1 MKILHTADW
10 HLGKKLETHA
20 RLPEQVEV
28 LNEICEIA
36 DQEEVDVVIVAGDLY
51 DTFNPTNEAITLFY
65 KTLKRIS
72 KNGER
77 PVIAIA
83 GNHDSPDRIE
93 APDPLARECGIIL
106 LGYPHSM
113 VSPFRLDTG
122 LEVTKS
128 EPGFLELKVPKQ
140 ADPLRLILTP
150 YANELRLK
158 TYLGLSDK
166 EDNLRDLLQQK
177 WQHLADAHC
186 DEKGINM
193 MAAHLFMMKKGESQP
208 LEDDSEKSI
217 LHIGGAQAIYSEQI
231 PKQLQYVALGHL
243 HRYQNISGGPCPV
256 VYSSS
261 PLAYSFAEA
270 NQSKYVVLVEAEAG
284 KEVKL
289 KPIELEKGRKLLR
302 KTFSA
307 IPDAVQWLLEHQNAL
322 VEITIETDH
331 YLTAKE
337 RKTLNE
343 NHAGIIAI
351 IPQVKTKTSSLTDK
365 AASIDTSKHIDDL
378 FRDYFKSRNNEQEP
392 NDRLM
397 DLFREVR
404 SK

>member
-20 RLPEQVEV
+20 RLPEQIEV

-36 DQEEVDVVIVAGDLY
+36 DKEAADVVIVAGDLY

-128 EPGFLELKVPKQ
+128 EPGFLELKVPGQ
-140 ADPLRLILTP
+140 ATPLRLILTP

-158 TYLGLSDK
+158 TYLGLSDR
-166 EDNLRDLLQQK
+166 EENLRDLLQQK

-186 DEKGINM
+186 DDQGINM
-193 MAAHLFMMKKGESQP
+193 MVAHLFMMKKGEAQP

-217 LHIGGAQAIYSEQI
+217 LHIGGAQAIYTEQV

-270 NQSKYVVLVEAEAG
+270 NQTKYVVLVEAEAG

-289 KPIELEKGRKLLR
+289 TPTELQKGKKLLR
-302 KTFSA
+302 GRFESIDKA
-307 IPDAVQWLLEHQNAL
+307 LDWLKENPNAL
-322 VEITIETDH
+322 IEITIVTDH

-337 RKTLNE
+337 RKSLNE
-343 NHAGIIAI
+343 QHPGIIAI
-351 IPQVKTKTSSLTDK
+351 IPEVKTKTSSLSDK

-392 NDRLM
+392 NERLM

>member
-10 HLGKKLETHA
+10 HLGKKLETYA
-20 RLPEQVEV
+20 RLPEQIEV

-36 DQEEVDVVIVAGDLY
+36 DREAADVVIVAGDLY

-65 KTLKRIS
+65 KTLKRLS

-93 APDPLARECGIIL
+93 APDPLARECGIVL
-106 LGYPHSM
+106 LGFPHSK
-113 VSPFRLDTG
+113 VSPFKLDTG
-122 LEVTKS
+122 MEITRS
-128 EPGFLELKVPKQ
+128 EEGFLELKVPGHNEF
-140 ADPLRLILTP
+140 LRLILTP

-158 TYLGLSDK
+158 TFLGLSNK
-166 EDNLRDLLQQK
+166 EGELRDLLQQK
-177 WQHLADAHC
+177 WQQLADKYC
-186 DEKGINM
+186 DDSGINI
-193 MAAHLFMMKKGESQP
+193 MAAHLFMMKKGGEEVQ
-208 LEDDSEKSI
+208 EDESEKSI
-217 LHIGGAQAIYSEQI
+217 LHIGGAQQIYTEQV
-231 PKQLQYVALGHL
+231 PPQMQYVALGHL
-243 HRYQNISGGPCPV
+243 HRYQNINGGPCPV

-270 NQSKYVVLVEAEAG
+270 NQQKYVALIEASAG
-284 KEVKL
+284 KPVEVNRIVL
-289 KPIELEKGRKLLR
+289 QKGKKLLR
-302 KTFSA
+302 ERFDDINK
-307 IPDAVQWLLEHQNAL
+307 AVEWLNEHQNAL
-322 VEITIETDH
+322 VEITIVTNH
-331 YLTAKE
+331 YLTAQE

-343 NHAGIIAI
+343 HHSGIVAI
-351 IPQVKTKTSSLTDK
+351 IPEVKDKTVNLSEK

-378 FRDYFKSRNNEQEP
+378 FRDYFKSKNNEQEP

>member
-20 RLPEQVEV
+20 RLPEQIEV

-36 DQEEVDVVIVAGDLY
+36 DKEDIDVVIVAGDLY

-72 KNGER
+72 RNGER

-128 EPGFLELKVPKQ
+128 EPGFLELKVPGQ
-140 ADPLRLILTP
+140 DETLRLILTP

-158 TYLGLSDK
+158 TYLGLSDR
-166 EDNLRDLLQQK
+166 EENLRDLLQQK

-186 DEKGINM
+186 DDKGINM
-193 MAAHLFMMKKGESQP
+193 MVAHLFMMKKGETQP

-217 LHIGGAQAIYSEQI
+217 LHIGGAQAIYTEQI

-243 HRYQNISGGPCPV
+243 HRYQNLSGGPCPV

-289 KPIELEKGRKLLR
+289 TPRELQKGKRLLR
-302 KTFSA
+302 GRFESIDKA
-307 IPDAVQWLLEHQNAL
+307 LDWLKENQNAL
-322 VEITIETDH
+322 IEITIVTDH

-337 RKTLNE
+337 RKSLNE
-343 NHAGIIAI
+343 QHPGIIAI
-351 IPQVKTKTSSLTDK
+351 IPEVKTKTSSLSDK

-392 NDRLM
+392 NERLM

>member
-10 HLGKKLETHA
+10 HLGKKLETYA
-20 RLPEQVEV
+20 RLPEQEEV
-28 LNEICEIA
+28 LDEICQIA
-36 DQEEVDVVIVAGDLY
+36 DREAVDVVIVAGDLY

-65 KTLKRIS
+65 KTLKRLS
-72 KNGER
+72 KNGAR

-93 APDPLARECGIIL
+93 APDPLAKECGIVL
-106 LGYPHSM
+106 LGFPHSK
-113 VSPFRLDTG
+113 VSPFKLDTG

-128 EPGFLELKVPKQ
+128 DNGFLEMKVPGHE
-140 ADPLRLILTP
+140 APLRLILTP

-158 TYLGLSDK
+158 TFLGLTNK
-166 EDNLRDLLQQK
+166 EDELRNLLQQK
-177 WQHLADAHC
+177 WQELADAHC
-186 DEKGINM
+186 DEQGINM
-193 MAAHLFMMKKGESQP
+193 LVAHLFMMKKGGEEP
-208 LEDDSEKSI
+208 IEDESEKSI
-217 LHIGGAQAIYSEQI
+217 LHIGGAQQIYTEQI
-231 PKQLQYVALGHL
+231 PAQMQYTALGHL

-270 NQSKYVVLVEAEAG
+270 NQTKYVAIVEAAPNQPV
-284 KEVKL
+284 EVNR
-289 KPIELEKGRKLLR
+289 IALEKGKKLLR
-302 KTFSA
+302 GRFEEMDK
-307 IPDAVQWLLEHQNAL
+307 AVAWLNENQNAL
-322 VEITIETDH
+322 VEITIVTDH

-343 NHAGIIAI
+343 HHAGIIAI
-351 IPQVKTKTSSLTDK
+351 IPDVKNKNPNLSDK

-378 FRDYFKSRNNEQEP
+378 FRDYFKSKNNEQEP
-392 NDRLM
+392 NERLM

>member
-10 HLGKKLETHA
+10 HLGKKLENRA
-20 RLPEQVEV
+20 RLPEQIEV

-36 DQEEVDVVIVAGDLY
+36 DREEVDVVIVAGDLY

-72 KNGER
+72 KNGLR

-106 LGYPHSM
+106 LGYPHST
-113 VSPFRLDTG
+113 VAPFKLDTG
-122 LEVTKS
+122 MEVTKS
-128 EPGFLELKVPKQ
+128 ESGFLELKVPNQ
-140 ADPLRLILTP
+140 AELLRLILTP

-158 TYLGLSDK
+158 TYLGLADK
-166 EDNLRDLLQQK
+166 EEELRNLLQHK
-177 WQHLADAHC
+177 WQMLADAHC
-186 DEKGINM
+186 DTQGINM
-193 MAAHLFMMKKGESQP
+193 MVAHLFMMKKGETQP

-217 LHIGGAQAIYSEQI
+217 LHIGGAQAIYSEQV
-231 PKQLQYVALGHL
+231 PAQLQYVALGHL
-243 HRYQNISGGPCPV
+243 HRYQNIKGGPCPI

-270 NQSKYVVLVEAEAG
+270 NQKKYVALVEATAG
-284 KEVKL
+284 KEVNVR
-289 KPIELEKGRKLLR
+289 PIELQKGRKLLR
-302 KTFSA
+302 GRFESM
-307 IPDAVQWLLEHQNAL
+307 PEAVQWLSDHQNAL
-322 VEITIETDH
+322 VEITIVTDH
-331 YLTAKE
+331 YLTAQE

-343 NHAGIIAI
+343 NHPGIIAI
-351 IPQVKTKTSSLTDK
+351 IPEVKNKSSNLSEK
-365 AASIDTSKHIDDL
+365 AAGIDTSKHIDDL
-378 FRDYFKSRNNEQEP
+378 FKDYFKSKNNEQEP
-392 NDRLM
+392 NERLM

>member
-10 HLGKKLETHA
+10 HLGKKLENHT
-20 RLPEQVEV
+20 RLPEQIEV

-36 DQEEVDVVIVAGDLY
+36 DREAADVVIVAGDLY

-72 KNGER
+72 RNGER

-128 EPGFLELKVPKQ
+128 EPGFLELKVPQ
-140 ADPLRLILTP
+140 QTTPLRLILTP

-158 TYLGLSDK
+158 TYLGLSDRQ
-166 EDNLRDLLQQK
+166 ENLRDLLQQK

-186 DEKGINM
+186 DNQGINM
-193 MAAHLFMMKKGESQP
+193 MVAHLFMMKKGETQP

-217 LHIGGAQAIYSEQI
+217 LHIGGAQAIYTEQV
-231 PKQLQYVALGHL
+231 PQQLDYVALGHL
-243 HRYQNISGGPCPV
+243 HRYQNISGGPCPI

-270 NQSKYVVLVEAEAG
+270 NQKKYVVLLEAEAG
-284 KEVKL
+284 EAIKVN
-289 KPIELEKGRKLLR
+289 PIELQKGKKLLR
-302 KTFSA
+302 GRFESIDKA
-307 IPDAVQWLLEHQNAL
+307 LDWLQENQNAL
-322 VEITIETDH
+322 IEITIVTDH
-331 YLTAKE
+331 YLTAQE
-337 RKTLNE
+337 RKSLNE
-343 NHAGIIAI
+343 QHPGIIAI
-351 IPQVKTKTSSLTDK
+351 IPEVKTKTSSLSDK

-392 NDRLM
+392 NERLM

>member
-20 RLPEQVEV
+20 RLPEQIEV

-36 DQEEVDVVIVAGDLY
+36 DREEADVVIVAGDLY

-128 EPGFLELKVPKQ
+128 EPGFLELKVPGQ
-140 ADPLRLILTP
+140 ATPLRLILTP

-158 TYLGLSDK
+158 TYLGLSDR
-166 EDNLRDLLQQK
+166 EENLRDLLQQK
-177 WQHLADAHC
+177 WQHLANAHC
-186 DEKGINM
+186 DDKGINM
-193 MAAHLFMMKKGESQP
+193 MVAHLFMMKKGAAQP

-217 LHIGGAQAIYSEQI
+217 LHIGGAQAIYSEQV

-289 KPIELEKGRKLLR
+289 TPTELQKGKKLLR
-302 KTFSA
+302 GRFESIDKA
-307 IPDAVQWLLEHQNAL
+307 LDWLQENQNAL
-322 VEITIETDH
+322 IEITIVTDH

-337 RKTLNE
+337 RKALNE
-343 NHAGIIAI
+343 QHPGIIAI
-351 IPQVKTKTSSLTDK
+351 IPEVKTKTNTLSDK

-392 NDRLM
+392 NERLM

>member
-10 HLGKKLETHA
+10 HLGKKLENRA
-20 RLPEQVEV
+20 RLPEQIEV

-36 DQEEVDVVIVAGDLY
+36 DREEVDVVIVAGDLY

-72 KNGER
+72 KNGLR

-106 LGYPHSM
+106 LGYPHST
-113 VSPFRLDTG
+113 VAPFKLDTG
-122 LEVTKS
+122 MEVTKS
-128 EPGFLELKVPKQ
+128 ESGFLELKVPNQ
-140 ADPLRLILTP
+140 AEPLRLILTP

-158 TYLGLSDK
+158 TYLGLADK
-166 EDNLRDLLQQK
+166 EAELRNLLQQK
-177 WQHLADAHC
+177 WQMLADAHC
-186 DEKGINM
+186 DAQGINM
-193 MAAHLFMMKKGESQP
+193 MVAHLFMMKKGETQP

-217 LHIGGAQAIYSEQI
+217 LHIGGAQAIYSEQV
-231 PKQLQYVALGHL
+231 PAQLQYVALGHL
-243 HRYQNISGGPCPV
+243 HRYQNIKGGPCPI

-270 NQSKYVVLVEAEAG
+270 NQKKYVALVDATAG
-284 KEVKL
+284 KEVNV
-289 KPIELEKGRKLLR
+289 KPIELQKGRKLLR
-302 KTFSA
+302 GRFESM
-307 IPDAVQWLLEHQNAL
+307 PEAVQWLGDHQNAL
-322 VEITIETDH
+322 VEITIVTDH
-331 YLTAKE
+331 YLTAQE
-337 RKTLNE
+337 RKTLND
-343 NHAGIIAI
+343 NHPGIIAI
-351 IPQVKTKTSSLTDK
+351 IPEVKTKSGNLSEK

-378 FRDYFKSRNNEQEP
+378 FKDYFKSKNNEQEP
-392 NDRLM
+392 NERLM